1 LTIGGKKMKRNRSFY
16 FVAGCIV
23 VPLAL
28 ASRQYSASLPE
39 FLKKNSADTL
49 WALMVFIVLGWIY
62 PRWSTLRVS
71 VSALLISYAVEISQ
85 LYHRPWI
92 DNLRHTWLGGLIL
105 GYGFLWSDL
114 VCYTIGV
121 IFAAVVEFV
130 ASTVIKKNA
139 PAR

>member
-1 LTIGGKKMKRNRSFY
+1 MRRNRFLY
-16 FVAGCIV
+16 FIAGCVV

-28 ASRQYSASLPE
+28 ASRQYASLLPDI
-39 FLKKNSADTL
+39 LKKNTGDALWSA
-49 WALMVFIVLGWIY
+49 MVFIMLGWIF

-71 VSALLISYAVEISQ
+71 VGALLISYAVEISQ

-105 GYGFLWSDL
+105 GYGFMWSDL

-121 IFAAVVEFV
+121 IVAAAVEHV
-130 ASTVIKKNA
+130 ACSVIKKNA
-139 PAR
+139 PTR